1 LKTFLPTAVNGS
13 ETKGKTNLG
22 LKRSQNMITYPIS
35 SSSPFHLSRLFRP
48 EAVPLPYLGIP
59 QVKEDI

>member
-1 LKTFLPTAVNGS
+1 MGVKPKEKLIWESKEA
-13 ETKGKTNLG
+13 
-22 LKRSQNMITYPIS
+22 MITYPIS

-48 EAVPLPYLGIP
+48 EAVLQLYLGIP